1 MCIVFFGIQQPF
13 EFVCA
18 GGEFTMVN
26 KDTVTISKVT
36 KSPGKIIGP
45 FFLLINIFCIS

>member
-1 MCIVFFGIQQPF
+1 VCIVFFGIQQPF

-45 FFLLINIFCIS
+45 FFFINKYFFY